1 LSPAQVVWKSSTAL
15 GCAYKQCKTVGGL
28 DGWTD
33 AHYMVCRYSPPGNWA
48 GQYQANVLAP

>member
-1 LSPAQVVWKSSTAL
+1 MVWKSSTAL